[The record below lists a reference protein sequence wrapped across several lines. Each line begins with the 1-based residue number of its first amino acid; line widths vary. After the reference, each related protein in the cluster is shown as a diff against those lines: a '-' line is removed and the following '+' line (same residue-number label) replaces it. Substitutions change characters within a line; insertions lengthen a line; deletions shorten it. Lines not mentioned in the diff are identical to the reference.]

1 MDFNFHPGKYEKS
14 NISYICRKLTFPRRM
29 STGRIQIKFE
39 SESHQIDA
47 NTLINALVHYNA
59 LLAVVNENYGDG
71 TKRIDIKVNALREG
85 SFVIDLSLVSGL
97 ISALFSSGAAEYLA
111 NVVTIS
117 QAVLAAYKKLKGQ
130 PASTPETQ
138 ASIKIGG
145 ADITINNSVVTI
157 YNLPATRESISKVI
171 ETASQDGA
179 VSGMSVTADG
189 NPDVVIGRDE
199 FESLIY
205 DEFDVERLPEERI
218 VEDDNAT
225 LTITD
230 LSFRSKGA
238 WQFIY
243 RGFRI
248 RMAVRDAALMDMIN
262 GGAQFGKG
270 DSIRVKLRIIQRYN
284 EEYGVYENRT
294 FKIVEFY
301 EHIKAGPDSPTLF

>member
-1 MDFNFHPGKYEKS
+1 
-14 NISYICRKLTFPRRM
+14 M

-47 NTLINALVHYNA
+47 NTLISALVHYNA
-59 LLAVVNENYGDG
+59 LLAVVNKNYGDG

-130 PASTPETQ
+130 PANTPETQ

-145 ADITINNSVVTI
+145 ADITINNSVVTV
-157 YNLPATRESISKVI
+157 YNLPAARESISKVI